1 MPLIPF
7 PNVPAVSG
15 VPALPRIAGASG
27 QAQAAL
33 GILQGA
39 LWKAASGQKQWG
51 IFDSK
56 GKALGSTGAL
66 STAASITK
74 SVLGFGSTQSTVSV
88 DYLKES
94 KVSDF
99 PVEKGGFASYNKVEM
114 PAAPIV
120 TLCFSGS
127 ETEAGAFLT
136 AIDAACKS
144 TDLFS
149 VVTPE
154 AKYIDHAIERYNY
167 QRRHDKGA
175 SILVVEIMLK
185 EVRTVS
191 AQYTKAPDKK
201 QINDPKSAGAAPAVD
216 AGKVQP
222 AAPEKSLIKSAAE
235 KLGF

>member
-7 PNVPAVSG
+7 PNVPQVSG

-56 GKALGSTGAL
+56 GKPLGSSGAL
-66 STAASITK
+66 SAVATIAK
-74 SVLGFGSTQSTVSV
+74 SVLGFGSTQSTVAV

-94 KVSDF
+94 RVSDF
-99 PVEKGGFASYNKVEM
+99 PIEKGGFASYNKVEM

-222 AAPEKSLIKSAAE
+222 AEPPKSLLKSAAE

>member
-39 LWKAASGQKQWG
+39 LWKAASSQVQWG

-56 GKALGSTGAL
+56 GKPLGSPSAL
-66 STAASITK
+66 SSVANIAK
-74 SVLGFGSTQSTVSV
+74 SVLGFGSTQSTVAV

-94 KVSDF
+94 RVSDF
-99 PVEKGGFASYNKVEM
+99 PIEKGGFASYNKVEM

-222 AAPEKSLIKSAAE
+222 AEPPKSLIKSAAD
-235 KLGF
+235 KLGI

>member
-66 STAASITK
+66 STAASIAK

-99 PVEKGGFASYNKVEM
+99 PVEKGGFASYNKVEA
-114 PAAPIV
+114 PANPIV

-127 ETEAGAFLT
+127 ESEAGAFLT

-144 TDLFS
+144 TELYS

-154 AKYIDHAIERYNY
+154 ARYIDHAIERYNY
-167 QRRHDKGA
+167 QRRHDRGA
-175 SILVVEIMLK
+175 SILVVELSLK

-191 AQYTKAPDKK
+191 AQYTKAPGKT
-201 QINDPKSAGAAPAVD
+201 QISDPKSPAAAPAVD

-222 AAPEKSLIKSAAE
+222 AEPPKSLLKSAAE

>member
-7 PNVPAVSG
+7 PNVPNVSG
-15 VPALPRIAGASG
+15 VPSLPRIAGAAG
-27 QAQAAL
+27 QLQAGL

-39 LWKAASGQKQWG
+39 LWKAAGGQKQWG

-56 GKALGSTGAL
+56 GKSLGSPSAL
-66 STAASITK
+66 SSVTTIAK

-88 DYLKES
+88 DYLKETR
-94 KVSDF
+94 VSDF

-127 ETEAGAFLT
+127 ESESSAFLT

-144 TDLFS
+144 TELYS

-154 AKYIDHAIERYNY
+154 ARYIDHAIERYNY

-175 SILVVEIMLK
+175 SILIVEIMLK

-201 QINDPKSAGAAPAVD
+201 QINDPKTPAASPTVD

-222 AAPEKSLIKSAAE
+222 AEPPKSLFKTAADA
-235 KLGF
+235 LGI

>member
-7 PNVPAVSG
+7 PNVPQVSG

-56 GKALGSTGAL
+56 GKPLGSSGAL
-66 STAASITK
+66 SAVSTIAK
-74 SVLGFGSTQSTVSV
+74 SVLGFGSTQSTVAV

-94 KVSDF
+94 RVSDF
-99 PVEKGGFASYNKVEM
+99 PIEKGGFASYNKVEM

-201 QINDPKSAGAAPAVD
+201 QISDPKSAGAAPAVD

-222 AAPEKSLIKSAAE
+222 AEPPKSLLKSAAE